1 MILQLEIENAIAA
14 AVAASLESADLG
26 GRTPRFVKSWEPL
39 ADGEVKGR
47 GDASFAVIAIAAGI
61 PAFGS
66 FCEPQADIECSVVLS
81 VSRDADPTGAA
92 VNVLADCIQ
101 STVFRWNESV
111 DEVCTDIT
119 TDHFSPGGLRLTGG
133 SREQEED
140 AWTIPFNFTLRGV
153 IKTTTTN

>member
-47 GDASFAVIAIAAGI
+47 GDASFAVIAIAASI

-66 FCEPQADIECSVVLS
+66 FCDTQADIECSIVLS

-101 STVFRWNESV
+101 STVLRWNESV
-111 DEVCTDIT
+111 DAALTDLT
-119 TDHFSPGGLRLTGG
+119 TSKFIPGGLRLSGG
-133 SREQEED
+133 SHEQEEV
-140 AWTIPFNFTLRGV
+140 AWTVQFSFTLRGV